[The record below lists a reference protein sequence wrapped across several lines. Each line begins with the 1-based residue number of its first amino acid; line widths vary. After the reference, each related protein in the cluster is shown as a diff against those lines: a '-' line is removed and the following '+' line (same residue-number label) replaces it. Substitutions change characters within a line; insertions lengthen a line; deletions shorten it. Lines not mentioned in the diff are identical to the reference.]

1 MSDESYKPDSWDPA
15 DEDWEQ
21 LFPSTEAKGELNPPP
36 RKPPTAVGS
45 AASEPEPRPTRPE
58 RVWAGPRRSNV
69 PRPVAQAVDAVLD
82 MLDSIGDIVRT
93 WGTRRV

>member
-1 MSDESYKPDSWDPA
+1 MHDEYKPDRWDPA

-21 LFPSTEAKGELNPPP
+21 LFPPTEAKGELSPPP
-36 RKPPTAVGS
+36 RKPPAAIGA
-45 AASEPEPRPTRPE
+45 AASEPEPRPPRPD
-58 RVWAGPRRSNV
+58 RGWSGPSRTNV
-69 PRPVAQAVDAVLD
+69 PHAVAQAVDAVLD

>member
-1 MSDESYKPDSWDPA
+1 MSDEYKPDSWDPA

-21 LFPSTEAKGELNPPP
+21 LFPSTEAKGGLNPPP
-36 RKPPTAVGS
+36 HKPPTAVGS
-45 AASEPEPRPTRPE
+45 AASEPEPRPPRHE
-58 RVWAGPRRSNV
+58 RGWGIPRRTNV
-69 PRPVAQAVDAVLD
+69 PRAVAQAVDAVLD